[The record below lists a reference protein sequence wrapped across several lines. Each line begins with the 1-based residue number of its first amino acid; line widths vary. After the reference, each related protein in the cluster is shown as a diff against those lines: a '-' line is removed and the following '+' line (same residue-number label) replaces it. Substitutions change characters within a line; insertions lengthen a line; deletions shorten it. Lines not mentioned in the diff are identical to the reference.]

1 MEKKGS
7 ANQKT
12 LAYQPLYKDFP
23 LADIKLL
30 DEYYASLTQKDVD
43 FLNTFNPDKLL
54 YNFRLTAGWTKEEI
68 QDGRFDYAKNGNIAT
83 SSYSGWENTRI
94 GGHTLGHYLTA
105 AAQAIA
111 GGYGNCK
118 GADGITLKK
127 RVDYLLEG
135 ILDCQKKNDELCA
148 KNQNRH
154 KGFVFGATMADP
166 QQPELQFDKVE
177 STNASDT
184 WVPWYTIHKLMNG
197 FVETYK
203 LTGKKAA
210 LEIAENLGEWIYERT
225 DRWDENLKYRVLG
238 IEYGG
243 MNDCVYELYKCAV
256 ATSYADSEHF
266 LQAAHKFDEERLF
279 EKINSGTRDSDGS
292 IKAGTDLLNN
302 RHANTTIPKYMG
314 ALNRYITL
322 QGKDGSDKYLE
333 YVENFWDLVV
343 NHHTYITGGNSECEH
358 FGRDDVLDAER
369 SNCNCETCNTHNM
382 LKITRELFK
391 ITGNKKYAD
400 YYENTFLNAIMA
412 SVNGETGMTTYFQ
425 PMASGCFKNF
435 CNPDVNKNYFWC
447 CTGTGLENFT
457 KLGDSFYFYDN
468 GDNPTGSESTLVV
481 NQFVSSSVYWEEKGV
496 TLVQKSEIPQT
507 DKTSFTILTDSAK
520 GKASEASSSG
530 KADGTNFTL
539 MLRVPDWIAGEPTV
553 KVNGKVMKV
562 IATKTCVTSSSS
574 DDSITFTD
582 GYLKITR
589 NWKNSDTVELSLPMN
604 IVPYTLADNR
614 GTVFAFKYGPVVL
627 AAELG
632 KDKAMTLRQVGVQC
646 DVAANKIIFG
656 KLMNLNGNYGGTSG
670 LPTLEGETI
679 CTKGIPIE
687 KFMQEINEHLVRV
700 AGGKGDDDKSL
711 NSADELKF
719 ELRDVSTLLSE
730 NEGSSSDKD
739 DGDKPNKPLIFS
751 PYYRLNDQRYGIY
764 WLFSETQNNE
774 SGILEAKRAARDT
787 RVYLDGIGVGYGAQ
801 TEGNTKTYPCMEE
814 KGTGSVGD
822 PNALTRYAKKD
833 GSFSYLFQV
842 EPGKKN
848 YLVCGFLMEDDG
860 KTICIKCGRTTI
872 AEFTLDSAAQISKSA
887 EAVIK
892 AAGEKQSSTSS
903 SEKYFMRFELPQK
916 AVRAAKKFDGKNVI
930 RITFSGRNDDESA
943 RIVSPAKTCT
953 EYNHKAGIESLSV
966 NGQKAEVLPNGN
978 LKATAPKNAA
988 FIKLKVKLS
997 DENGLLY
1004 INDKL
1009 VDDSK
1014 EISIPVTT
1022 NPLLL
1027 GLKIYAED
1035 QETAVEKS
1043 LLINAQ

>member
-1 MEKKGS
+1 MENKNG
-7 ANQKT
+7 ANSIYK
-12 LAYQPLYKDFP
+12 PVFKDFA
-23 LADIKLL
+23 LKDVKLL

-54 YNFRLTAGWTKEEI
+54 YNFRLTAGYSKQEI
-68 QDGRFDYAKNGNIAT
+68 QDGRFDYAKSGNIAT

-111 GGYGNCK
+111 QGLGSCK
-118 GADGITLKK
+118 GDDGITLDK
-127 RVDYLLEG
+127 RVDYILEG
-135 ILDCQKKNDELCA
+135 ILDCQRKNDELCA

-154 KGFVFGATMADP
+154 KGFIFGATMADP

-184 WVPWYTIHKLMNG
+184 WVPWYTMHKLMNG

-210 LEIAENLGEWIYERT
+210 LEIAENLGEWIYART
-225 DRWDENLKYRVLG
+225 DRWDDNLKYRVLG

-243 MNDCVYELYKCAV
+243 MNDCVYELYKCTA
-256 ATSYADSEHF
+256 ATGYAQSEHF
-266 LQAAHKFDEERLF
+266 LLAAHKFDEERLY
-279 EKINSGTRDSDGS
+279 EKINSGVSKETGN

-322 QGKDGSDKYLE
+322 QGKDDSDKYLE
-333 YVENFWDLVV
+333 YVKNFWDLVV

-358 FGRDDVLDAER
+358 FGRDDILDAER

-391 ITGNKKYAD
+391 ITGDKKYAD
-400 YYENTFLNAIMA
+400 YYENTFMNAIMA

-468 GDNPTGSESTLVV
+468 GDTPGANGDNPAGSEATLVV

-496 TLVQKSEIPQT
+496 SLVQKSGIPQT
-507 DKTSFTILTDSAK
+507 DKTSFTIT
-520 GKASEASSSG
+520 SG
-530 KADGTNFTL
+530 KSDGTSFTL
-539 MLRVPDWIAGEPTV
+539 MIRVPDWTSGKPVLKI
-553 KVNGKVMKV
+553 NG
-562 IATKTCVTSSSS
+562 ADDNTS
-574 DDSITFTD
+574 ITD

-589 NWKNSDTVELSLPMN
+589 NWKNSDTIELTLPMN
-604 IVPYTLADNR
+604 IVPYTLADNK

-646 DVAANKIIFG
+646 DVAANKIIRG

-670 LPTLEGETI
+670 LPVLEGETI
-679 CTKGIPIE
+679 CTNGIPVE
-687 KFMQEINEHLVRV
+687 KFMQEINEHLVRID
-700 AGGKGDDDKSL
+700 GGKGDDDKNL

-739 DGDKPNKPLIFS
+739 DGDTLHKPLIFS

-774 SGILEAKRAARDT
+774 NGILNSKRAARDT

-860 KTICIKCGRTTI
+860 KTICIKCGKVTV
-872 AEFTLDSAAQISKSA
+872 AEFILDS
-887 EAVIK
+887 

-903 SEKYFMRFELPQK
+903 SEKYLMRFELPQK
-916 AVRAAKKFDGKNVI
+916 AVKTAKKFDGKNVI
-930 RITFSGRNDDESA
+930 RITFSGRNDEESA

-953 EYNHKAGIESLSV
+953 EYSHNAGIESLNI
-966 NGQKAEVLPNGN
+966 NGTKAEVLPNGN
-978 LKATAPKNAA
+978 FKATAPKNAA
-988 FIKLKVKLS
+988 FIKLNVKLS

-1009 VDDSK
+1009 VDDTK

-1035 QETAVEKS
+1035 HETAVEKS
-1043 LLINAQ
+1043 LLINMQ

>member
-1 MEKKGS
+1 MENKNGAKNIYKP
-7 ANQKT
+7 AF
-12 LAYQPLYKDFP
+12 KDFA
-23 LADIKLL
+23 LKDVKLL

-54 YNFRLTAGWTKEEI
+54 YNFRLTAGYTKKELE
-68 QDGRFDYAKNGNIAT
+68 DGRFDYAKNGNIAT

-111 GGYGNCK
+111 QGLGSCK
-118 GADGITLKK
+118 GDDGITLEK
-127 RVDYLLEG
+127 RVDYLQEG

-154 KGFVFGATMADP
+154 RGFIFGATMADP

-184 WVPWYTIHKLMNG
+184 WVPWYTMHKLMNS

-203 LTGKKAA
+203 LTGKKTA
-210 LEIAENLGEWIYERT
+210 LEIAENLGEWIYART
-225 DRWDENLKYRVLG
+225 DRWDDNLKYRVLG

-256 ATSYADSEHF
+256 ATGYAQSEHF
-266 LQAAHKFDEERLF
+266 LQAAHKFDEERLY
-279 EKINSGTRDSDGS
+279 EKINSGVSKETGN

-322 QGKDGSDKYLE
+322 QGKDNSDKYLE
-333 YVENFWDLVV
+333 YVKNFWDLVV

-358 FGRDDVLDAER
+358 FGRDDILDAER

-391 ITGNKKYAD
+391 ITGDKKYAD
-400 YYENTFLNAIMA
+400 YYENTFMNAIMA

-468 GDNPTGSESTLVV
+468 GDTPDANGDTPDGSEATLVV

-496 TLVQKSEIPQT
+496 TLIQKSCIPQT
-507 DKTSFTILTDSAK
+507 DKTTFTIMMPAAK
-520 GKASEASSSG
+520 GKSSSSG
-530 KADGTNFTL
+530 KSDGTSFTL
-539 MLRVPDWIAGEPTV
+539 MIRVPDWIAGSPTL
-553 KVNGKVMKV
+553 KINGTTESVPV
-562 IATKTCVTSSSS
+562 QTSATSTSSSAGNT
-574 DDSITFTD
+574 TFTD

-589 NWKNSDTVELSLPMN
+589 NWKNSDTIELTLPMN
-604 IVPYTLADNR
+604 IVPYTLADNK

-632 KDKAMTLRQVGVQC
+632 KDKLMTLRQVGVQC

-656 KLMNLNGNYGGTSG
+656 KMMNLNGNYGGTSG

-679 CTKGIPIE
+679 CTKGIPVE

-700 AGGKGDDDKSL
+700 DGS
-711 NSADELKF
+711 NSANGANGDNLVF
-719 ELRDVSTLLSE
+719 ELRDTDWE
-730 NEGSSSDKD
+730 TRD
-739 DGDKPNKPLIFS
+739 DGDDGDTLHKPLIFS
-751 PYYRLNDQRYGIY
+751 PYYKLNDQRYGIY

-774 SGILEAKRAARDT
+774 NGILESKRTARDT

-801 TEGNTKTYPCMEE
+801 TEGNAKTYPCMEE

-822 PNALTRYAKKD
+822 PNALTRYAKKG

-860 KTICIKCGRTTI
+860 KTICIKCGKVTV
-872 AEFTLDSAAQISKSA
+872 AEFILDS
-887 EAVIK
+887 

-916 AVRAAKKFDGKNVI
+916 AVKTAKKFDGKNVI
-930 RITFSGRNDDESA
+930 RISFSGRNDDESA

-953 EYNHKAGIESLSV
+953 EYSHNAGIESLV
-966 NGQKAEVLPNGN
+966 VGGQKAEVLPNGN
-978 LKATAPKNAA
+978 FKATAPKNSA
-988 FIKLKVKLS
+988 FIKLNVKLS

-1035 QETAVEKS
+1035 HETAVEKS

>member
-1 MEKKGS
+1 MESKATSTKKAS
-7 ANQKT
+7 K
-12 LAYQPLYKDFP
+12 YQPLYTDFP
-23 LADIKLL
+23 LKNIKLL

-54 YNFRLTAGWTKEEI
+54 YNFRLTAGYTKQEI
-68 QDGRFDYAKNGNIAT
+68 QDGRFDFAKNGNIAT

-94 GGHTLGHYLTA
+94 GGHTMGHYLTA

-111 GGYGNCK
+111 CGYGNCK
-118 GADGITLKK
+118 GGEGATLEK
-127 RVDYLLEG
+127 RVDYILEG
-135 ILDCQKKNDELCA
+135 LLDCQKKR
-148 KNQNRH
+148 QT
-154 KGFVFGATMADP
+154 GFIFGATMADP

-184 WVPWYTIHKLMNG
+184 WVPWYTMHKLMNG
-197 FVETYK
+197 LVETYK

-210 LEIAENLGEWIYERT
+210 LEIAENLGEWIYTRT
-225 DRWDENLKYRVLG
+225 ARWDDNLKYRVLG

-243 MNDCVYELYKCAV
+243 MNDCLYELYKCA
-256 ATSYADSEHF
+256 ATTGYTNSEHF

-279 EKINSGTRDSDGS
+279 ETINSGVSKETGT
-292 IKAGTDLLNN
+292 IQAGTDLLNN

-358 FGRDDVLDAER
+358 FGRDDILDAER

-391 ITGNKKYAD
+391 ITGDKKYAD

-435 CNPDVNKNYFWC
+435 CNPDVEKNYFWC

-457 KLGDSFYFYDN
+457 KLGDSFYFH
-468 GDNPTGSESTLVV
+468 SENELVV
-481 NQFVSSSVYWEEKGV
+481 NQFVSSSVLWEEKGV
-496 TLVQKSEIPQT
+496 TLVQKSGIPQT
-507 DKTSFTILTDSAK
+507 DKTSFTIMLPATK
-520 GKASEASSSG
+520 GKASSSG
-530 KADGTNFTL
+530 QADGTDFTL
-539 MLRVPDWIAGEPTV
+539 MVRVPDWIAEEPTV
-553 KVNGKVMKV
+553 KLNGKV
-562 IATKTCVTSSSS
+562 SSN
-574 DDSITFTD
+574 DNSITLSD

-589 NWKNSDTVELSLPMN
+589 NWKNNDTIELTLPMN

-646 DVAANKIIFG
+646 DVAANKIIRG

-670 LPTLEGETI
+670 LPVLEGETI
-679 CTKGIPIE
+679 CTNGVSVE
-687 KFMQEINEHLVRV
+687 QFMNDINEHLVRV
-700 AGGKGDDDKSL
+700 GRDDG
-711 NSADELKF
+711 NSANGTNGDNLVF
-719 ELRDVSTLLSE
+719 ELRDI
-730 NEGSSSDKD
+730 
-739 DGDKPNKPLIFS
+739 DGTNGDKPLIFS
-751 PYYRLNDQRYGIY
+751 PYYKLNDQRYGIY
-764 WLFSETQNNE
+764 WLFSEKPNTENGIIE
-774 SGILEAKRAARDT
+774 SKRAARDT

-801 TEGNTKTYPCMEE
+801 TEGNAKMYPCMEE

-822 PNALTRYAKKD
+822 PNALTRYAKKG

-842 EPGKKN
+842 DPEKKN
-848 YLVCGFLMEDDG
+848 YLICGFLKEDNG
-860 KTICIKCGRTTI
+860 KTLCIKCGKIKI
-872 AEFTLDSAAQISKSA
+872 AEITLNGSEESKS
-887 EAVIK
+887 
-892 AAGEKQSSTSS
+892 
-903 SEKYFMRFELPQK
+903 FELPQK
-916 AVRAAKKFDGKNVI
+916 AVKTAKKFDGKNVI
-930 RITFSGRNDDESA
+930 RISFSGKNDEESA

-953 EYNHKAGIESLSV
+953 EYNHNAGIESIFV
-966 NGQKAEVLPNGN
+966 NGTKAEALPNGN
-978 LKATAPKNAA
+978 FKATAQKNAA
-988 FIKLKVKLS
+988 FIKLNVKLS

-1009 VDDSK
+1009 VDDTK

-1022 NPLLL
+1022 NPQLL
-1027 GLKIYAED
+1027 GLKVYAED
-1035 QETAVEKS
+1035 HETAVEKS
-1043 LLINAQ
+1043 LLINIQ

>member
-1 MEKKGS
+1 
-7 ANQKT
+7 
-12 LAYQPLYKDFP
+12 
-23 LADIKLL
+23 
-30 DEYYASLTQKDVD
+30 
-43 FLNTFNPDKLL
+43 
-54 YNFRLTAGWTKEEI
+54 
-68 QDGRFDYAKNGNIAT
+68 
-83 SSYSGWENTRI
+83 
-94 GGHTLGHYLTA
+94 
-105 AAQAIA
+105 
-111 GGYGNCK
+111 
-118 GADGITLKK
+118 
-127 RVDYLLEG
+127 
-135 ILDCQKKNDELCA
+135 
-148 KNQNRH
+148 
-154 KGFVFGATMADP
+154 
-166 QQPELQFDKVE
+166 
-177 STNASDT
+177 
-184 WVPWYTIHKLMNG
+184 
-197 FVETYK
+197 
-203 LTGKKAA
+203 
-210 LEIAENLGEWIYERT
+210 
-225 DRWDENLKYRVLG
+225 
-238 IEYGG
+238 
-243 MNDCVYELYKCAV
+243 
-256 ATSYADSEHF
+256 
-266 LQAAHKFDEERLF
+266 
-279 EKINSGTRDSDGS
+279 
-292 IKAGTDLLNN
+292 
-302 RHANTTIPKYMG
+302 MG

-322 QGKDGSDKYLE
+322 QGKDDSDKYLE
-333 YVENFWDLVV
+333 YVKNFWDLVV

-358 FGRDDVLDAER
+358 FGRDDILDAER

-391 ITGNKKYAD
+391 ITGDKKYAD
-400 YYENTFLNAIMA
+400 YYENTFMNAIMA

-468 GDNPTGSESTLVV
+468 GDTPGANGDNPAGSEATLVV

-496 TLVQKSEIPQT
+496 SLVQKSGIPQT
-507 DKTSFTILTDSAK
+507 DKTSFTIT
-520 GKASEASSSG
+520 SG
-530 KADGTNFTL
+530 KSDGTSFTL
-539 MLRVPDWIAGEPTV
+539 MIRVPDWTSGKPVLKI
-553 KVNGKVMKV
+553 NG
-562 IATKTCVTSSSS
+562 ADDNTS
-574 DDSITFTD
+574 ITD

-589 NWKNSDTVELSLPMN
+589 NWKNSDTIELTLPMN
-604 IVPYTLADNR
+604 IVPYTLADNK

-646 DVAANKIIFG
+646 DVAANKIIRG

-670 LPTLEGETI
+670 LPVLEGETI
-679 CTKGIPIE
+679 CTNGIPVE
-687 KFMQEINEHLVRV
+687 KFMQEINEHLVRID
-700 AGGKGDDDKSL
+700 GGKGDDDKNL

-739 DGDKPNKPLIFS
+739 DGDTLHKPLIFS

-774 SGILEAKRAARDT
+774 NGILNSKRAARDT

-860 KTICIKCGRTTI
+860 KTICIKCGKVTV
-872 AEFTLDSAAQISKSA
+872 AEFILDS
-887 EAVIK
+887 

-903 SEKYFMRFELPQK
+903 SEKYLMRFELPQK
-916 AVRAAKKFDGKNVI
+916 AVKTAKKFDGKNVI
-930 RITFSGRNDDESA
+930 RITFSGRNDEESA

-953 EYNHKAGIESLSV
+953 EYSHNAGIESLNI
-966 NGQKAEVLPNGN
+966 NGTKAEVLPNGN
-978 LKATAPKNAA
+978 FKATAPKNAA
-988 FIKLKVKLS
+988 FIKLNVKLS

-1009 VDDSK
+1009 VDDTK

-1035 QETAVEKS
+1035 HETAVEKS
-1043 LLINAQ
+1043 LLINMQ

>member
-1 MEKKGS
+1 MENKNGAKNIYKP
-7 ANQKT
+7 AF
-12 LAYQPLYKDFP
+12 KDFA
-23 LADIKLL
+23 LKDVKLL

-54 YNFRLTAGWTKEEI
+54 YNFRLTAGYSKQEL

-111 GGYGNCK
+111 QGLGGCK
-118 GADGITLKK
+118 GDDGITLEK
-127 RVDYLLEG
+127 RVDYILEG

-203 LTGKKAA
+203 LTGKKSAV
-210 LEIAENLGEWIYERT
+210 EIAENLGEWIYERT
-225 DRWDENLKYRVLG
+225 DRWDDNLKYRVLG

-243 MNDCVYELYKCAV
+243 MNDCVYELYKCAA
-256 ATSYADSEHF
+256 ATGYAQSEHF
-266 LQAAHKFDEERLF
+266 LQAAHKFDEERLY
-279 EKINSGTRDSDGS
+279 EKINSGVSKETGT

-358 FGRDDVLDAER
+358 FGRDDILDAER

-391 ITGNKKYAD
+391 ITGDKKYAD
-400 YYENTFLNAIMA
+400 YYENTFMNAIMA

-457 KLGDSFYFYDN
+457 KLGDSFYFHSDK
-468 GDNPTGSESTLVV
+468 ELVV
-481 NQFVSSSVYWEEKGV
+481 NQFVSSSVWWEEKRV
-496 TLVQKSEIPQT
+496 TVVQKSDIPNGNT
-507 DKTSFTILTDSAK
+507 TTFTITTGTRGNGSFK
-520 GKASEASSSG
+520 GNNKITQEKASSSSKAEDSG
-530 KADGTNFTL
+530 KVDGAEFTL
-539 MLRVPDWIAGEPTV
+539 VVRVPDWIAGEPTV
-553 KVNGKVMKV
+553 RVNGKVIKE
-562 IATKTCVTSSSS
+562 IATEAGITSSSNDNIIS
-574 DDSITFTD
+574 LSD

-589 NWKNSDTVELSLPMN
+589 IWKNEDSIELTLPMN
-604 IVPYTLADNR
+604 IVPYTLADNK

-632 KDKAMTLRQVGVQC
+632 KDKSMTLRQVGVQC
-646 DVAANKIIFG
+646 DVAANKIIGG
-656 KLMNLNGNYGGTSG
+656 KLLALNGNYGGTSG

-679 CTKGIPIE
+679 CTNGVPVE
-687 KFMQEINEHLVRV
+687 KFMEDINEHLVRV
-700 AGGKGDDDKSL
+700 ECYKGDDDKNS

-719 ELRDVSTLLSE
+719 ELRDVSTLLLE
-730 NEGSSSDKD
+730 NDND
-739 DGDKPNKPLIFS
+739 AHTLVFS
-751 PYYRLNDQRYGIY
+751 PYYKLNDQRYGIY
-764 WLFSETQNNE
+764 WLFSEKSNTE
-774 SGILEAKRAARDT
+774 DGIIEAKKAAREA
-787 RVYLDGIGVGYGAQ
+787 RVYLDGIGVGYGTQ
-801 TEGNTKTYPCMEE
+801 TEGNAKTYPCMEE
-814 KGTGSVGD
+814 SGAGSVGD
-822 PNALTRYAKKD
+822 PHALTRYAKKG

-848 YLVCGFLMEDDG
+848 YLVCGFLKEDDG
-860 KTICIKCGRTTI
+860 KSICIKCGKIKI
-872 AEFTLDSAAQISKSA
+872 AEITLDSKNAF
-887 EAVIK
+887 
-892 AAGEKQSSTSS
+892 AAGEKTGAENQANSS
-903 SEKYFMRFELPQK
+903 SAEKYFLRFELPTK
-916 AVRAAKKFDGKNVI
+916 AVKTAKKFDGKNVI
-930 RITFSGRNDDESA
+930 RISFSGIKDEESA

-953 EYNHKAGIESLSV
+953 EYSHNAGIEILSV
-966 NGQKAEVLPNGN
+966 DGQKVEVLPNGN

-988 FIKLKVKLS
+988 FIKLNVKLS

-1009 VDDSK
+1009 ADDSK
-1014 EISIPVTT
+1014 EISISVTT

-1035 QETAVEKS
+1035 HETAVEKS
-1043 LLINAQ
+1043 LLINLE

>member
-1 MEKKGS
+1 MENKNGAKNIYKP
-7 ANQKT
+7 AF
-12 LAYQPLYKDFP
+12 KDFA
-23 LADIKLL
+23 LKDVKLL

-111 GGYGNCK
+111 QGLGGCK
-118 GADGITLKK
+118 GDDGITLDK

-154 KGFVFGATMADP
+154 RGFIFGATMADP

-210 LEIAENLGEWIYERT
+210 LEIAENLGEWIYTRT
-225 DRWDENLKYRVLG
+225 ARWDDNLKYRVLG

-243 MNDCVYELYKCAV
+243 MNDCVYELYKCAA
-256 ATSYADSEHF
+256 ATGYVQSEHF
-266 LQAAHKFDEERLF
+266 LQAAHKFDEERLY
-279 EKINSGTRDSDGS
+279 EKINSGVSKETGT
-292 IKAGTDLLNN
+292 IKAGIDLLNN
-302 RHANTTIPKYMG
+302 RHANTTIPKYIG

-358 FGRDDVLDAER
+358 FGRDDILDAER

-400 YYENTFLNAIMA
+400 YYENTFMNAIMA

-457 KLGDSFYFYDN
+457 KLGDSFYFYNN
-468 GDNPTGSESTLVV
+468 GDTPAGSEATLVA

-496 TLVQKSEIPQT
+496 TLVQKSGIPQT
-507 DKTSFTILTDSAK
+507 DKTSFTIK
-520 GKASEASSSG
+520 SG
-530 KADGTNFTL
+530 KADGTSFTL
-539 MLRVPDWIAGEPTV
+539 MIRVPDWIAGKPV
-553 KVNGKVMKV
+553 LKING
-562 IATKTCVTSSSS
+562 T
-574 DDSITFTD
+574 DDNTAITD

-589 NWKNSDTVELSLPMN
+589 NWKNNDTIELTLPMN
-604 IVPYTLADNR
+604 IVPYTLADNK

-670 LPTLEGETI
+670 LPVLEGETI
-679 CTKGIPIE
+679 CTNGVPVE
-687 KFMQEINEHLVRV
+687 KFMNDINEHLVRV
-700 AGGKGDDDKSL
+700 DGS
-711 NSADELKF
+711 NSANGTSNGDNLAF
-719 ELRDVSTLLSE
+719 ELRDTDWE
-730 NEGSSSDKD
+730 TRD
-739 DGDKPNKPLIFS
+739 DGDTPHKPLIFS
-751 PYYRLNDQRYGIY
+751 PYYKLNDQRYGIY
-764 WLFSETQNNE
+764 WLFSEKQNNE
-774 SGILEAKRAARDT
+774 SGILDSKRAARDT

-801 TEGNTKTYPCMEE
+801 TEGNAKTYPCMEE
-814 KGTGSVGD
+814 KRTGSVGD
-822 PNALTRYAKKD
+822 PNALTRYAKKG

-860 KTICIKCGRTTI
+860 KTICIKCGKVII
-872 AEFTLDSAAQISKSA
+872 AEFILDSAAQISKSA

-916 AVRAAKKFDGKNVI
+916 AVKTAKKFDGKNVI
-930 RITFSGRNDDESA
+930 RISFSGKNDDESA

-953 EYNHKAGIESLSV
+953 EYSHNAGIESLNI
-966 NGQKAEVLPNGN
+966 NGTKAEVLPNGN

-988 FIKLKVKLS
+988 FIKLNVKLN
-997 DENGLLY
+997 DGNGLLY

-1035 QETAVEKS
+1035 HETAVEKS
-1043 LLINAQ
+1043 LLINMQ